1 MNYLMIILLSI
12 FSTPQKEFNVEP
24 HQVLQQDET
33 YVNYNYD
40 EID

>member
-24 HQVLQQDET
+24 HHVLQQDET
-33 YVNYNYD
+33 SANYNYD